1 MSIEEILDLEQLEV
15 NIYRGSVFSPESGFL
30 QRTFGGHVAGQ
41 SLVSAVRTV
50 DPRYMVHS
58 LHGYFLRPGDAKER
72 TVFLVERIR
81 DGGSFC
87 TRRVNAVQHGE
98 TIFSMAASF
107 QTEQEGITHQDVMP
121 AAPPPD
127 GLPGLNSIKVFDDAG
142 FRQFD
147 EWDVCIVPRERLRL
161 LPGKA
166 SQQQV
171 WLRHRDPL
179 PDDPVLH
186 ICALAYMSDLTLLGS
201 AQVNH
206 LDVRDQLQV
215 ASLDHAMWF
224 MRPFRAD
231 EWLLYDQSS
240 PSASG
245 GRALTRGEIFTRSG
259 EMVAAV
265 MQEGLTRHRAVT
277 GRWGSERAVSVPR
290 VGVLA
295 LQGDTR
301 EHLAALRECGAEPMT
316 VRRRDELD
324 AVDALVIPG
333 GESTTMS
340 HLLLDLDLLG
350 PLRARLADGL
360 PAYGS
365 CAGMILLA
373 SEILDAGAAGRQAL
387 PLRAMN
393 MTVRRNAFG
402 SQVDSFEGDI
412 EFAGLDD
419 PVRAVFIRAPWVE
432 RVGDGVQVLAR
443 AAGHIVAVRQGAVL
457 ATAFH
462 PEMTGDR
469 RIHQLFVDIVT
480 SAA

>member
-1 MSIEEILDLEQLEV
+1 M
-15 NIYRGSVFSPESGFL
+15 FSPESGFL

-265 MQEGLTRHRAVT
+265 MQEGLTRHRR
-277 GRWGSERAVSVPR
+277 GHR
-290 VGVLA
+290 VKFVAAPHRHRLGPAFAQRSQVL
-295 LQGDTR
+295 
-301 EHLAALRECGAEPMT
+301 
-316 VRRRDELD
+316 
-324 AVDALVIPG
+324 PG

>member
-186 ICALAYMSDLTLLGS
+186 ICALAYMSDLTLLRS

-265 MQEGLTRHRAVT
+265 MQEGLTRHRR
-277 GRWGSERAVSVPR
+277 GHRSV
-290 VGVLA
+290 G
-295 LQGDTR
+295 Q
-301 EHLAALRECGAEPMT
+301 
-316 VRRRDELD
+316 
-324 AVDALVIPG
+324 
-333 GESTTMS
+333 
-340 HLLLDLDLLG
+340 
-350 PLRARLADGL
+350 
-360 PAYGS
+360 
-365 CAGMILLA
+365 
-373 SEILDAGAAGRQAL
+373 
-387 PLRAMN
+387 
-393 MTVRRNAFG
+393 
-402 SQVDSFEGDI
+402 
-412 EFAGLDD
+412 
-419 PVRAVFIRAPWVE
+419 
-432 RVGDGVQVLAR
+432 
-443 AAGHIVAVRQGAVL
+443 
-457 ATAFH
+457 
-462 PEMTGDR
+462 
-469 RIHQLFVDIVT
+469 
-480 SAA
+480 